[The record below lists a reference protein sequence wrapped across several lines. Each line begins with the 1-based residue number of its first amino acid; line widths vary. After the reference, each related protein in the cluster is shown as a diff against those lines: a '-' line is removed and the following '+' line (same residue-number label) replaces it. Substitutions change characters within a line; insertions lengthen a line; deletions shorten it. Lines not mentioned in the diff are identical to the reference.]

1 MLPRVWQSR
10 QRRSLKKQEA
20 HRSSPF
26 KHGKADDS
34 PGFLLWKLTASWQ
47 GKLAGVFG
55 EFGIT
60 QTQYAILAS
69 LLWFEQQGQ
78 PPTQARLV
86 EHARIDKMT
95 LSKAIRK
102 LEKSGLV
109 RREPSGLFTVPLSPS
124 SVPTTNS
131 SPASRSGRWNPG
143 RRWPFPSSPAIK
155 HDDALLDRRC
165 VERIRPPRRGWWI
178 QPIERNEA
186 R

>member
-1 MLPRVWQSR
+1 
-10 QRRSLKKQEA
+10 LKKQEA

-109 RREPSGLFTVPLSPS
+109 RREPSTTDTRAIQVRFT
-124 SVPTTNS
+124 
-131 SPASRSGRWNPG
+131 ASGR
-143 RRWPFPSSPAIK
+143 RLIHRAII
-155 HDDALLDRRC
+155 A
-165 VERIRPPRRGWWI
+165 VERADDEFFSCLTKWQVESWKALAISIISG
-178 QPIERNEA
+178 NKA
-186 R
+186 